1 MFPIGKEATEFV
13 RVCETI
19 HGLVARGELAP
30 QDRELIEF
38 SGTELLD
45 KVRPTSRAV
54 HDFPFRTSSSSPTPT
69 AVIPKR
75 SFRTR
80 MTSIAQSSFRLKPFC
95 SVLFLA

>member
-38 SGTELLD
+38 SGTELLE
-45 KVRPTSRAV
+45 KVRPT
-54 HDFPFRTSSSSPTPT
+54 
-69 AVIPKR
+69 
-75 SFRTR
+75 
-80 MTSIAQSSFRLKPFC
+80 
-95 SVLFLA
+95 